1 MDFTITTN
9 RHPSGSIAD
18 NFLFS
23 FGDVIQLTP
32 VGKGLVKGEG
42 LTLDYLC
49 REKFEL
55 LSPP

>member
-9 RHPSGSIAD
+9 RHPSGGIAD

-23 FGDVIQLTP
+23 FGDVIELTP

-42 LTLDYLC
+42 HIFDHP
-49 REKFEL
+49 RRD
-55 LSPP
+55 